1 MVICLGFGHGV
12 LKKGRVEL
20 GSSGLNF
27 SVEVVYVGRVCVFSF
42 FKVLGCNG

>member
-12 LKKGRVEL
+12 LKKDRIEL
-20 GSSGLNF
+20 GFCGLNF
-27 SVEVVYVGRVCVFSF
+27 SVEVVYVGRVCVFSL

>member
-12 LKKGRVEL
+12 LKKGRVKL
-20 GSSGLNF
+20 GFGGLDF
-27 SVEVVYVGRVCVFSF
+27 SVQVVYVGVMFIFSF